1 MKVPAINKVL
11 LPPKASYFFFF
22 FSVSS
27 ITPFIAV
34 FFRSYGLNAEQFGY
48 IFAGR
53 LFAQFVSSPIWGGIG
68 DITRRYRIILL
79 FQIVVATVLAF
90 AAPWV
95 PLLIKN
101 NAGPGCQ
108 GVFNDSGNF
117 ATTIRPTFS
126 TMMFPSSPT
135 MTNETKTFTSAVH
148 YANTTSIFFMKTK
161 TALDV
166 PLSTPASSSNDSMM
180 TTPFITNNKTKR
192 RNNTEGCAQ
201 QNTDRLFLAMIILFI
216 LIGAFDGG
224 ILVLIDKS
232 VIETVSKFEKSNF
245 GKQRLWGAIGFGLAS
260 IASGV
265 GLELSGKKSPS
276 YFTMFYIFLGSQVF
290 LFVSCCF
297 LRLDFHQE
305 TKEDLLDKQERTKIQ
320 FLKDLMKIFKK
331 FHVIFFFMTLL
342 VMGVADRMLY
352 SFMFL
357 FIEEINGSKIV
368 MGLSILVAC
377 LSEGLMF
384 PFTHYII
391 KCVHGNLSAMAL
403 AFVAYAIRFAGF
415 SVLQNAWYVLLLQLL
430 HSICFALFWSAI
442 VQHTASLAPKGMKAT
457 LLGLMN
463 GVFFGIAGALSCLIG
478 GMIYNHFGARKLFR
492 GYGVICMVWTFFLIF
507 HIIERKNRGKLQLKE
522 DRDDIEDNN
531 LAEIVKNDVQTS
543 EKLLH

>member
-1 MKVPAINKVL
+1 M
-11 LPPKASYFFFF
+11 
-22 FSVSS
+22 
-27 ITPFIAV
+27 
-34 FFRSYGLNAEQFGY
+34 
-48 IFAGR
+48 
-53 LFAQFVSSPIWGGIG
+53 
-68 DITRRYRIILL
+68 ILL

-101 NAGPGCQ
+101 NAGTGCEK
-108 GVFNDSGNF
+108 VLNNSSNF
-117 ATTIRPTFS
+117 ATTKTRPTFS
-126 TMMFPSSPT
+126 TMMFPTSLT
-135 MTNETKTFTSAVH
+135 LVKETKTFTNAVSNT
-148 YANTTSIFFMKTK
+148 NTTSFFFMKNK
-161 TALDV
+161 TASDIT
-166 PLSTPASSSNDSMM
+166 PSTPASGSNDSMM
-180 TTPFITNNKTKR
+180 TTPFTKNKTEKG
-192 RNNTEGCAQ
+192 NKTNGCAQ
-201 QNTDRLFLAMIILFI
+201 RDTDRLFLAMIILFI

-265 GLELSGKKSPS
+265 GLELSGEKSPS

-305 TKEDLLDKQERTKIQ
+305 TKEDLLDKQERTKIE

-391 KCVHGNLSAMAL
+391 KCVHGNLSAMVL

-442 VQHTASLAPKGMKAT
+442 VQHTASLAPKGMEAT

-463 GVFFGIAGALSCLIG
+463 GVFFGIAGAVSCLVG
-478 GMIYNHFGARKLFR
+478 GIIYNHFGARKLFK
-492 GYGVICMVWTFFLIF
+492 GYGVICMVWTFFLIL
-507 HIIERKNRGKLQLKE
+507 HIIERKNHGKLQLKE
-522 DRDDIEDNN
+522 DRGDIEAKN
-531 LAEIVKNDVQTS
+531 LAEVAMNDVQTS
-543 EKLLH
+543 EKLLKH